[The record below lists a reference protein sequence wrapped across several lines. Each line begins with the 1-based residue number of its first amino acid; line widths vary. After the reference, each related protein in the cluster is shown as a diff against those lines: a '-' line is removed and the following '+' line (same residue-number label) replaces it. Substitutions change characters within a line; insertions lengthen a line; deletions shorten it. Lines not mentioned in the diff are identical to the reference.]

1 MQAVSAY
8 GENMEQKYTD
18 LASELGKTKRLPET
32 GPLVDVGLEVN
43 ELDVIPV
50 DSNLV
55 DVAVAAT
62 LVEEVG
68 HPREAVGVGGGDGAS
83 ESVTLVGERP
93 KILVPDA
100 DGVVG
105 TGLSLRVLV
114 DPGESAGADQ
124 F

>member
-8 GENMEQKYTD
+8 GKDREQEHAN
-18 LASELGKTKRLPET
+18 LAGELGNTERFPET

-43 ELDVIPV
+43 ELDVIIV
-50 DSNLV
+50 DGNLV
-55 DVAVAAT
+55 DVAVIAA

-93 KILVPDA
+93 EVLVPDA
-100 DGVVG
+100 NSIVG
-105 TGLSLRVLV
+105 TGLGLSVLV
-114 DPGESAGADQ
+114 DPGECRSVLSA
-124 F
+124 